1 MLRYDTYLKKNSLY
15 NTPPAFGIYMVGKVV
30 SWIKANGGLEAMA
43 KKNAAKAK
51 LVYDAIDNSD
61 GFYVGHADKDSRSFM
76 NVTFRLPSEELEAKF
91 AKEALEHG
99 LGGVKVIVLLVVCVH
114 LFIMQCQWKVARLL
128 LTLWKNSVKLINK
141 FNKKSLVA
149 KSNY

>member
-30 SWIKANGGLEAMA
+30 AWIKANGGLEAMA

-61 GFYVGHADKDSRSFM
+61 GFYVGHADNDSRSFM
-76 NVTFRLPSEELEAKF
+76 NVRFSLPSEELEA
-91 AKEALEHG
+91 
-99 LGGVKVIVLLVVCVH
+99 
-114 LFIMQCQWKVARLL
+114 
-128 LTLWKNSVKLINK
+128 
-141 FNKKSLVA
+141 
-149 KSNY
+149 